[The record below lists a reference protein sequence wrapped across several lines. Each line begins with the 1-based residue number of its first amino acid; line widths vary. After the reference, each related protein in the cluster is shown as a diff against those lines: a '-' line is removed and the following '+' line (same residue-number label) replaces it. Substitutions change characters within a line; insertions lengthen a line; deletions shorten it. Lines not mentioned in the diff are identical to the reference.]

1 MAALV
6 AAFSLFCLTLPAS
19 AYQGSNGGFASA
31 NWSDANPPIGYAVS
45 VDNFAWRV
53 DLYVS
58 CNADGKINTN
68 TDSIDYNL
76 WPMGSL
82 LCTTERFTSSSS
94 TTYIQTNYTNET
106 RNKFNSTGRT
116 TSNSDGD
123 IGGIQYTLPT
133 LTEFDPAAGIYTSYT
148 PNGTKHT
155 VAIADAGSVHLF
167 NRQYNTPTDFQDVQD
182 GITKDKDT
190 ANGYV
195 AEIIK
200 QIILKSYGNDIGAF
214 ARDIAQVTGKPIREK
229 LIEVMSQNMDEN
241 GRVKTEALIP
251 YVLPTSPECLVEWAI
266 VVTPMIQFYTDT
278 LFYCSKDSA
287 ASLKHD
293 GCELPYVSNGEFV
306 ML

>member
-6 AAFSLFCLTLPAS
+6 AAISLFCLSLPAS

-31 NWSDANPPIGYAVS
+31 NWSDANTPIGYS
-45 VDNFAWRV
+45 DKVDDFAWRV

-58 CNADGKINTN
+58 CNKDGKINTN

-82 LCTTERFTSSSS
+82 LCTTERFTSGS

-116 TSNSDGD
+116 TSSSDGD

-133 LTEFDPAAGIYTSYT
+133 LKKFDPYKDTYNDIYG
-148 PNGTKHT
+148 NN
-155 VAIADAGSVHLF
+155 VAIADAGSVSLF
-167 NRQYNTPTDFQDVQD
+167 DRQYNTPTDFQDVQD
-182 GITKDKDT
+182 GITKDKSKADK
-190 ANGYV
+190 YV
-195 AEIIK
+195 AEIIE
-200 QIILKSYGNDIGAF
+200 QIILKSYGNDISAF
-214 ARDIAQVTGKPIREK
+214 AHNIASVTGKPIREK
-229 LIEVMSQNMDEN
+229 LIELMSQNMDEN
-241 GRVKTEALIP
+241 GKVKTEALIP